1 MARKKADEVN
11 IPIKVEATG
20 KGVAEATQEAEKL
33 EKQAKKTKKQTKDL
47 QETFEGA
54 GQGAQQAAKGIQ
66 VLDGQMKEFAE
77 NVQAV
82 REALEGIKAVLDKG
96 LTFDT
101 QQIQN
106 RIGELKKNLLD
117 VKSVIESGFTDSAA
131 TDNWVKQIRYIAGNV
146 KNIRS
151 QLFGDADNAQRPIK
165 VQPVLVDEKG
175 LQPLKEMLQFFKDS
189 KAFQDKIPLNTID
202 QLLTKLTEISKV
214 INEIMTGLRLDSKL
228 PTSVLEKEI
237 ERINV
242 ELNEMQK
249 QADKYEKI
257 KAKFTGLDSNG
268 KFHTNSTVSTA
279 KNIFERNIPDPSD
292 IQKFE
297 KEVVKLLSLGEDLE
311 TINVKI
317 GKGAVNYAQIVK
329 QMLRTYSKDMLPLG
343 QGGLKDYLSSYFS
356 TVRDSDG
363 KIIDYKQIINK
374 DAFVQQYKELLAEK
388 KYYEKQLSFAQGRAQ
403 DKPQTQLD
411 ATTIENIAN
420 AFQNVKVVAQS
431 TGETISSVAQ
441 LDTQQLE
448 ALTNSLSNIVTWLE
462 AISNALN
469 QLSTNSSILANLPKF
484 DINTETQVEDLAN
497 AITDKNSKY
506 LTFLEQTNTVTEAI
520 LRSLENITTATNKL
534 NLNDLFKAFGA
545 TSKGSP
551 NELAESLKAIN
562 EAAKAFNKPGKA
574 FAERT
579 EELERL
585 IAAYARF
592 KELGGQQNIAD
603 LINSKKLV
611 GLVESNYIAQAA
623 QQQKIDIPV
632 NIVPQIPD
640 DFLGQIKAVI
650 GDESLPINVKPNIL
664 NIVGDFVQPI
674 TEAVKGTPVE
684 IEIKPI
690 VNKFI
695 TDLQQTIK
703 SLNSKE
709 IITSL
714 QNTLSNQ
721 SKSIKV
727 NVVPNDVKSFMKILQ
742 DTVDALNKPI
752 KIKIEPIVKNFIKDI
767 TTALEQQK
775 NNAVPINLK
784 PLINKAFKDDLQ
796 QKIDTQK
803 IHLGL
808 IPDKN
813 NIQEFVNKL
822 QNEITIINKPIKLK
836 VEPILKDF
844 VKRCEEILANSAVK
858 VNFQPQNPVKN
869 NKSNNTS
876 IPFTNKEMQEL
887 LALQAN
893 QYSQIST
900 NVVNGKIVSGKVISN
915 TNGARRIYS
924 VDQYGNEKITE
935 QTADII
941 KQTNDQ
947 YKEVIEGYKNVL
959 LYAKKLR
966 TQTGEEAENTRQLLE
981 ETKKTT
987 DNLYSSLKD
996 RGLLNAK
1003 QTEHIDNTL
1012 LKGISGTVVGN
1023 LEKEYNDALKA
1034 YQTIESKVSKI
1045 AGNSRLFGSPEKY
1058 TAFQG
1063 AYNDILKSFKLD
1075 SSIENVTQL
1084 TNKLN
1089 DLYAT
1094 YNKIG
1099 NMKTAQKTLRDI
1111 NKFMSD
1117 NTAMSAELTH
1127 QFEALRDRLQGMIA
1141 SGQHTPE
1148 MLNDVVNRFIELQN
1162 VAQSTGNVGKK
1173 FFTTFKQH
1181 LVSTN
1186 AQLVATYLG
1195 IRNIIRY
1202 IRSAVKSVTELDKAL
1217 TQLKI
1222 VSNEGNSS
1230 LANISQTA
1238 YEMGQNLGLSTVEVV
1253 NSITEWRR
1261 LGKTIQES
1269 EILAEQAAK
1278 LSTGGMMDISS
1289 ATTALVSSMQAF
1301 EMKADEVN
1309 KVVDQY
1315 IYLGNNYSIT
1325 SEALATSLT
1334 KSMAALKVAGNSLEE
1349 IEALEVAG
1357 NAMVQDADVVSNSL
1371 KVLSLRL
1378 RGTAGSALEDLGEDT
1393 EGLIEDFSKLN
1404 GKIQALT
1411 KTASNP
1417 EGVSIIDKQTKGYK
1431 STYQILLEI
1440 SKVWKSMGNM
1450 QQAELLEIIA
1460 GKTRATAAAAI
1471 LESPDL
1477 LESAY
1482 NDAMENATGAGDKAI
1497 KASMESI
1504 EKKGQQLSNNLQ
1516 QIFRNLLNSDEIKRI
1531 ADTLVSATNTIAQGA
1546 SSIQPVLNLALE
1558 VLNMLLRVLS
1568 IPHMGMGILG
1578 GIFGAKNQLFNKSGF
1593 VQGVASKITGVASS
1607 TNITQSDIDLY
1618 QKYIDLTAKGI
1629 DQNVAYSQSFANAS
1643 QSAKIFVT
1651 QQEGVANSNEEII
1664 AGLQQQEKATR
1675 RLTVARQALNIA
1687 MSMAISIGI
1696 SLALNGISK
1705 IVRMKEE
1712 ERKALA
1718 ASSKAFQ
1725 DNVKQYK
1732 EQEESINDLVKK
1744 YEEYTKK
1751 LKDENTTEQET
1762 YQIKRDLLTLEQNL
1776 ANQFDQTAIKLD
1788 LVNGEYEKQIGL
1800 IDELT
1805 EKERKKFVAENAS
1818 KYYDVQEAMNP
1829 KDGWYME
1836 FAENAN
1842 YPLTWS
1848 HQDFL
1853 TRLKKSL
1860 GLDIDYWVTDGLA
1873 LSAEGFKELIEDRI
1887 AYYEGNPALQDEYY
1901 QTIIQA
1907 WNDYINNAD
1916 SLLNSALGNKEFL
1929 EQYER
1934 YALPDNM
1941 IYGGLYTQLKSLVD
1955 QYQKAADE
1963 EDAELLHNIADQIV
1977 DLTVRTG
1984 SFQEMPENVG
1994 KYFAEELQRYFGINP
2009 NYDKI
2014 IEEAITKSSN
2024 FGTWLKESSK
2034 VVSDEDKKENYSNNT
2049 LIDTYKS
2056 SISALKDYIS
2066 HSETGE
2072 IEINFGDI
2080 AKVIDST
2087 ELFQSLGMDSFEE
2100 YVKGFGKN
2108 PDALGAYLNDVFAK
2122 MMDNI
2127 DTTTLTPAGASLLAD
2142 LLYNINAEL
2151 FGVSE
2156 NVFKLENNY
2165 WELRDV
2171 QDKVNKGYV
2180 FTETEV
2186 KNLADK
2192 YKDLSGGI
2200 EELIKGDSADLVKS
2214 INDKLTELEK
2224 GGNVNLKLRPEID
2237 AEDLNKLGYDAGEG
2251 FATVFSS
2258 TFSNEAGD
2266 RAINFTPIMVDP
2278 ETGEYLGVMEPQKF
2292 NQYCQ
2297 DVVDGV
2303 KEDDLNLQ
2311 IGAEFTGEDAIEKA
2325 ENAAILIH
2333 ELHEQLH
2340 IATDETTTKYKI
2352 QSNAIDSLVN
2362 KYGQL
2367 SNEAITSMK
2376 NESLYAAE
2384 TIKWLRQMEYE
2395 ILQAQLDLINFSNNV
2410 KISAEDL
2417 IKAYNV
2423 QDFRAISEALR
2434 GVTDIDDRNK
2444 LYEITSQ
2451 VGQRLYQLEKGYSYD
2466 LKVVDDDG
2474 TGKSKKDDKDKK
2486 EKKGQYDWLDSYLD
2500 KRNRQL
2506 QKEETAYDNLGKA
2519 IAKTSTIENEYYD
2532 DANASLKRQNQL
2544 LDEKIKAYQTA
2555 KEQYKEVRMREGL
2568 IYQNLLT
2575 AFENDTQVVEEL
2587 IQKIINREDVDLLA
2601 YTSDQASAISA
2612 MADVYSKALD
2622 ADDTIL
2628 EARNKKQENRLK
2640 IFTNNIEKITKQYDR
2655 VIEEFANRQTELE
2668 HYQTMRTNAGFM
2680 ENQKYYIALLDNE
2693 SRELQANIDKREE
2706 LIKELNKYDV
2716 QNKDDLDQWEE
2727 TTKQI
2732 NETTKAIYE
2741 NEEAIVSLQASMREL
2756 SWDLNDKIREI
2767 TGNLRNETAFLIDT
2781 LGTFEKDMY
2790 SYSREYLGNDVEK
2803 TKIYNG
2809 QMSDEGLA
2817 TLALRRINM
2826 QSFEE
2831 ELDELNRQIAEV
2843 EQEYLQDTANTT
2855 VLDRLNTLK
2864 DARYDIIQSYND
2876 EREAIV
2882 DLVKDG
2888 YDKQLESLQAITDK
2902 YMEAAQAEKDL
2913 YDYQKSLKKQ
2923 TKDIANLR
2931 KQMQAYAGD
2940 TSEEARAKLQT
2951 LSVQLEEAE
2960 ESLADMQYERQ
2971 LSDQQKIFDHLYQ
2984 SLEDYF
2990 NDKLEEPENIIAETK
3005 GLVNDNLPN
3014 IKKTLNDTMTYYNS
3028 DLSQT
3033 LNNIL
3038 SNNTLDAQSINSN
3051 IAIVDGDIRAINNS
3065 VVNKTAELEE
3075 YYAKYHLSEE
3085 NETILKQRMQTLF
3098 GEAGSR
3104 GSFAYY
3110 FEEFIKKLD
3119 LIQSKIST
3127 TDLENTV
3134 KSITSNFVGTSLNA
3148 FSTVVST
3155 ATQTSS
3161 WVDTK
3166 KKLNPFFGKHAKG
3179 IKKLSDNELAWTQE
3193 NGLEAILRPTDNAIL
3208 TPLKAG
3214 DSVLTTEATQNL
3226 WNFANNPLVFMKS
3239 TVGTPT
3245 MVSKG
3250 NGVTFNNSMSP
3261 TIVLNG
3267 VSNVSDFLRE
3277 LQKNKQFESMMQDMT
3292 INLMNGGSSLAK
3304 LKYKY

>member
-279 KNIFERNIPDPSD
+279 KNIFERNMPDPSD

-343 QGGLKDYLSSYFS
+343 QGGLKDYLASYFS
-356 TVRDSDG
+356 TIRDSDG

-388 KYYEKQLSFAQGRAQ
+388 KYYEKQLSFAEGRAK

-411 ATTIENIAN
+411 AATIENIAN

-469 QLSTNSSILANLPKF
+469 QLATNSSILANLPKF

-520 LRSLENITTATNKL
+520 LRSLENITTATSKL

-545 TSKGSP
+545 NSKGSP

-562 EAAKAFNKPGKA
+562 EAAKAFKPGKA
-574 FAERT
+574 YAEQT
-579 EELERL
+579 EALEKL

-632 NIVPQIPD
+632 NIVPQVPD

-664 NIVGDFVQPI
+664 NIIGDFVQPI

-727 NVVPNDVKSFMKILQ
+727 NIVPNDVKSFMKILQ

-767 TTALEQQK
+767 TTVLEQQK

-784 PLINKAFKDDLQ
+784 PVINKAFKDDLQ

-900 NVVNGKIVSGKVISN
+900 NVVNGKIVSGKVVSN
-915 TNGARRIYS
+915 TNGTKRIYS

-1003 QTEHIDNTL
+1003 QTEHIDGTL
-1012 LKGISGTVVGN
+1012 LKGIYGTVVGN

-1034 YQTIESKVSKI
+1034 YQTIENKVGKI
-1045 AGNSRLFGSPEKY
+1045 AGNSRLFGNAEKY
-1058 TAFQG
+1058 TAFKDQYG
-1063 AYNDILKSFKLD
+1063 QIVNAFKLD

-1141 SGQHTPE
+1141 SGEHTPE
-1148 MLNDVVNRFIELQN
+1148 MINDVVNRFIELQN

-1202 IRSAVKSVTELDKAL
+1202 IRSAVKSVTELDTAL

-1230 LANISQTA
+1230 LTNISQTA
-1238 YEMGQNLGLSTVEVV
+1238 YEMAQNLGLSTVEVV

-1301 EMKADEVN
+1301 GMKADEVN

-1440 SKVWKSMGNM
+1440 SKIWKSMGNM

-1516 QIFRNLLNSDEIKRI
+1516 QIFRNLLDSDEVKKI
-1531 ADTLVSATNTIAQGA
+1531 ADTLVSATDTIAQGA
-1546 SSIQPVLNLALE
+1546 SSIQPVLNLALD
-1558 VLNMLLRVLS
+1558 VLNILLKVLS
-1568 IPHMGMGILG
+1568 IPHAGMGILG

-1593 VQGVASKITGVASS
+1593 VQGVASKITGIASG

-1618 QKYIDLTAKGI
+1618 QKYLDLTEKGI
-1629 DQNVAYSQSFANAS
+1629 DQNIAYSQSFANAS

-1651 QQEGVANSNEEII
+1651 QQEGIASSNEEIV

-1675 RLTVARQALNIA
+1675 KLTVARQALNIA

-1696 SLALNGISK
+1696 SLVLNGISK
-1705 IVRMKEE
+1705 LIHMKEE
-1712 ERKALA
+1712 ERKAIA

-1725 DNVKQYK
+1725 DNTKKYQEQQESIKDLIAKYK
-1732 EQEESINDLVKK
+1732 E
-1744 YEEYTKK
+1744 YTDK
-1751 LKDENTTEQET
+1751 LKDENITEQET
-1762 YQIKRDLLTLEQNL
+1762 YQIKRDLLTLEQDL
-1776 ANQFDQTAIKLD
+1776 TNQFDQTAVKLD

-1800 IDELT
+1800 IDQLT
-1805 EKERKKFVAENAS
+1805 EKQRKQFVAENAT
-1818 KYYDVQEAMNP
+1818 KYYDVQKAMSPIN
-1829 KDGWYME
+1829 GWYME
-1836 FAENAN
+1836 FFENSN
-1842 YPLTWS
+1842 QPFLWS
-1848 HQDFL
+1848 EDTYRSNF
-1853 TRLKKSL
+1853 KKSL
-1860 GLDIDYWVTDGLA
+1860 GLEIDSWIGDGLE
-1873 LSAEGFKELIEDRI
+1873 LSAEEFKELIEDRI
-1887 AYYEGNPALQDEYY
+1887 AYYEANPALQDENYK
-1901 QTIIQA
+1901 TILQA
-1907 WNDYINNAD
+1907 WNDYISNPD
-1916 SLLNSALGNKEFL
+1916 SLLNSAIGNKEFL

-1941 IYGGLYTQLKSLVD
+1941 IYGDLYTQLKSLVD

-1994 KYFAEELQRYFGINP
+1994 KYFAEELQRYIHIEP
-2009 NYDKI
+2009 NYTKI
-2014 IEEAITKSSN
+2014 IEDAITKSSTL
-2024 FGTWLKESSK
+2024 GKWLKENSQ
-2034 VVSDEDKKENYSNNT
+2034 VISDADQKEYFSNND
-2049 LIDTYKS
+2049 LIAAYQ
-2056 SISALKDYIS
+2056 SATNGFIDFFEKDVKGQTQINYGKIVDYI
-2066 HSETGE
+2066 EDTE
-2072 IEINFGDI
+2072 IF
-2080 AKVIDST
+2080 K
-2087 ELFQSLGMDSFEE
+2087 QLGMNAFED
-2100 YVKGFGKN
+2100 YVDGFSKDDERLKTLGEKEAQQYIEGFGKT
-2108 PDALGAYLNDVFAK
+2108 PQALGAYIRDAFRKV
-2122 MMDNI
+2122 MDNVDI
-2127 DTTTLTPAGASLLAD
+2127 TALSGTSYDLLED
-2142 LLYNINAEL
+2142 MLYNINAEI
-2151 FGVSE
+2151 FNVSE
-2156 NVFKLENNY
+2156 SVMKIEDSY
-2165 WELRDV
+2165 WELRKL
-2171 QDKVNKGYV
+2171 QEEVNKNTIFEKDQLAPLLEKYNLYGSIA
-2180 FTETEV
+2180 ETIEEV
-2186 KNLADK
+2186 DEATGKLIIK
-2192 YKDLSGGI
+2192 YKL
-2200 EELIKGDSADLVKS
+2200 EEGS
-2214 INDKLTELEK
+2214 
-2224 GGNVNLKLRPEID
+2224 
-2237 AEDLNKLGYDAGEG
+2237 
-2251 FATVFSS
+2251 
-2258 TFSNEAGD
+2258 
-2266 RAINFTPIMVDP
+2266 
-2278 ETGEYLGVMEPQKF
+2278 
-2292 NQYCQ
+2292 
-2297 DVVDGV
+2297 
-2303 KEDDLNLQ
+2303 
-2311 IGAEFTGEDAIEKA
+2311 
-2325 ENAAILIH
+2325 
-2333 ELHEQLH
+2333 
-2340 IATDETTTKYKI
+2340 
-2352 QSNAIDSLVN
+2352 IDSLVGE
-2362 KYGQL
+2362 YASL
-2367 SNEAITSMK
+2367 SNEAITSLK
-2376 NESLYAAE
+2376 EQSKYATE
-2384 TIKWLRQMEYE
+2384 TIQYLRQIQYE
-2395 ILQAQLDLINFSNNV
+2395 LLQTKIDYAMIASGLQPINLQDLFASDANTTDVYRALSESMRGLTDEEKTKVNQALNEA
-2410 KISAEDL
+2410 SARFYGL
-2417 IKAYNV
+2417 
-2423 QDFRAISEALR
+2423 L
-2434 GVTDIDDRNK
+2434 
-2444 LYEITSQ
+2444 
-2451 VGQRLYQLEKGYSYD
+2451 KGYNLNY
-2466 LKVVDDDG
+2466 KVGDG
-2474 TGKSKKDDKDKK
+2474 STTGNGDKKDEKDT
-2486 EKKGQYDWLDSYLD
+2486 KGQYDWLDSYLD

-2506 QKEETAYDNLGKA
+2506 QTEETAYDNLGKA

-2532 DANASLKRQNQL
+2532 DANASLKRQNQF
-2544 LDEKIKAYQTA
+2544 LDEKIKAYQRA
-2555 KEQYKEVRMREGL
+2555 KKQYEEVRMHEGL

-2575 AFENDTQVVEEL
+2575 AFENDTQAVEEL

-2706 LIKELNKYDV
+2706 LIQELNKYDV

-2741 NEEAIVSLQASMREL
+2741 NEEAIVSLQASMRQL

-2767 TGNLRNETAFLIDT
+2767 TGNLRNETDFLIDT

-2831 ELDELNRQIAEV
+2831 ELEELNRQIAEV

-2855 VLDRLNTLK
+2855 VLDRLTALK

-2902 YMEAAQAEKDL
+2902 YLEAAQAEKD
-2913 YDYQKSLKKQ
+2913 
-2923 TKDIANLR
+2923 
-2931 KQMQAYAGD
+2931 
-2940 TSEEARAKLQT
+2940 
-2951 LSVQLEEAE
+2951 
-2960 ESLADMQYERQ
+2960 
-2971 LSDQQKIFDHLYQ
+2971 
-2984 SLEDYF
+2984 
-2990 NDKLEEPENIIAETK
+2990 
-3005 GLVNDNLPN
+3005 
-3014 IKKTLNDTMTYYNS
+3014 
-3028 DLSQT
+3028 
-3033 LNNIL
+3033 
-3038 SNNTLDAQSINSN
+3038 
-3051 IAIVDGDIRAINNS
+3051 
-3065 VVNKTAELEE
+3065 
-3075 YYAKYHLSEE
+3075 
-3085 NETILKQRMQTLF
+3085 
-3098 GEAGSR
+3098 
-3104 GSFAYY
+3104 
-3110 FEEFIKKLD
+3110 
-3119 LIQSKIST
+3119 
-3127 TDLENTV
+3127 
-3134 KSITSNFVGTSLNA
+3134 
-3148 FSTVVST
+3148 
-3155 ATQTSS
+3155 
-3161 WVDTK
+3161 
-3166 KKLNPFFGKHAKG
+3166 
-3179 IKKLSDNELAWTQE
+3179 
-3193 NGLEAILRPTDNAIL
+3193 
-3208 TPLKAG
+3208 
-3214 DSVLTTEATQNL
+3214 
-3226 WNFANNPLVFMKS
+3226 
-3239 TVGTPT
+3239 
-3245 MVSKG
+3245 
-3250 NGVTFNNSMSP
+3250 
-3261 TIVLNG
+3261 
-3267 VSNVSDFLRE
+3267 
-3277 LQKNKQFESMMQDMT
+3277 
-3292 INLMNGGSSLAK
+3292 
-3304 LKYKY
+3304 